1 MEVIRQTF
9 DRFKGK
15 MPAGPDTAAAMRPP
29 GGTLSGSANQAQ
41 SARLRPGEIALDPC
55 HLESHR
61 IIAHDVRDQRSKSF
75 DILRTQILRTMDT
88 SHWQMLAVTSPTPGC
103 GKTLTSINLA
113 LSIARQSDR
122 AVLLVDLDLQKPQV
136 AATLGLSCSTGVL
149 SVVEGNAR
157 LQDALIAARIG
168 GARIAVLPTEQAV
181 TGSSEWMTSAG
192 MRAMLQ
198 AIRREFQSWTV
209 ILDMPPVLT
218 GADVIAVLPQID
230 CTVLVAAAGKSQR
243 SDIEE
248 AARHLASADIVRVV
262 LNKVPEDVTRYY

>member
-1 MEVIRQTF
+1 MEFIRQAINRVKGSLVPDAAIADL
-9 DRFKGK
+9 DRART
-15 MPAGPDTAAAMRPP
+15 P
-29 GGTLSGSANQAQ
+29 LSASANKP
-41 SARLRPGEIALDPC
+41 SPNRTRFGEIALDPR
-55 HLESHR
+55 HLESRR
-61 IIAHDVRDQRSKSF
+61 IIAHDVRDPRAKSF

-103 GKTLTSINLA
+103 GKTLTSVNLA

-136 AATLGLSCSTGVL
+136 AACLGLTCSTGVL
-149 SVVEGNAR
+149 SVVEGATR
-157 LQDALIAARIG
+157 LQDALISARIAG
-168 GARIAVLPTEQAV
+168 SRIAVLPTEQPI

-192 MRAMLQ
+192 MNAMLK
-198 AIRREFQSWTV
+198 AIRSDFQSWTV

-218 GADVIAVLPQID
+218 GDDVIAVLPQID
-230 CTVLVAAAGKSQR
+230 CALLVAAAGKSQR

-248 AARHLASADIVRVV
+248 AARHLTSTDVIRLV

>member
-1 MEVIRQTF
+1 
-9 DRFKGK
+9 
-15 MPAGPDTAAAMRPP
+15 
-29 GGTLSGSANQAQ
+29 
-41 SARLRPGEIALDPC
+41 
-55 HLESHR
+55 
-61 IIAHDVRDQRSKSF
+61 
-75 DILRTQILRTMDT
+75 MDT

-103 GKTLTSINLA
+103 GKTVTSVNLA

-136 AATLGLSCSTGVL
+136 AACLGLTCSTGVL
-149 SVVEGNAR
+149 RVVEGATR
-157 LQDALIAARIG
+157 LQDALISARIAG
-168 GARIAVLPTEQAV
+168 SRIAVLPTEHPI

-198 AIRREFQSWTV
+198 AIRSDFQSWTV

-218 GADVIAVLPQID
+218 GDDVIAVLPQID
-230 CTVLVAAAGKSQR
+230 CALLVAAAGKSQR

-248 AARHLASADIVRVV
+248 AARHLAATDVIRVV